1 MFYDPILWT
10 DAMTDPSRQAIL
22 DACRAYHES
31 HKQQEFEP
39 GKSYIP
45 SSGKVVDADDLVN
58 LVDASLDMWLTAG
71 RFTEAFE
78 RGLAQKF
85 GLRFASLTVS
95 GSAANLLAFSAF
107 TSHQLGE
114 RRIVEGSEILSVA
127 AGFPTTIAPIVQNRC
142 VPVFV
147 DVNLATG
154 NVLADRLEDAVTDKT
169 AAIMIAH
176 TLGNPF
182 DLKTVMEVAE
192 RHNLYVIEDCC
203 DAFGARFDNKPVGT
217 FGDAATL
224 SFYPAHHITM
234 GEGGAVLTKKKAN
247 SLLINSFRD
256 WGRDCWCLPGKDNTC
271 GKRYDWQLGDLPYGY
286 DHKYVYSHLAYNLKA
301 TDMQAAIGLSQ
312 LDKVDGFIAARNANV
327 AEYTKTFREA
337 GLDEHFILPEAT
349 PNSEPSWFGF
359 FLTIRDDSPLGRR
372 DLLSHLEEMRIGSR
386 LLFSG
391 NIIYQPA
398 FEGVEYRVVGDL
410 TNTDKIMNDSF
421 WLGCWP
427 GIGSDQIAY
436 VTDTILAYL
445 RKNY

>member
-1 MFYDPILWT
+1 
-10 DAMTDPSRQAIL
+10 MTDPSRQAIL
-22 DACRAYHES
+22 DACRAYQDNR
-31 HKQQEFEP
+31 KQPEFEP
-39 GKSYIP
+39 GRSYIP

-78 RGLAQKF
+78 RRLARKF

-107 TSHQLGE
+107 TSNQLGE
-114 RRIVEGSEILSVA
+114 RRIVEGSEVLTVA

-147 DVNLATG
+147 DVDLATG

-169 AAIMIAH
+169 VAIMIAH

-203 DAFGARFDNKPVGT
+203 DAFGARYDGKPVGT

-234 GEGGAVLTKKKAN
+234 GEGGAVLTRKKSN
-247 SLLINSFRD
+247 NLLINSFRD

-271 GKRYDWQLGDLPYGY
+271 GKHYDWQLGDLPYGY
-286 DHKYVYSHLAYNLKA
+286 DHKFVYSHLAYNLKA
-301 TDMQAAIGLSQ
+301 TDMQAAVGLSQ
-312 LDKVDGFIAARNANV
+312 LDKVDGFIAARNDNV
-327 AEYTKTFREA
+327 AKYTKAFREA
-337 GLDEHFILPEAT
+337 GLDEHFILP
-349 PNSEPSWFGF
+349 
-359 FLTIRDDSPLGRR
+359 
-372 DLLSHLEEMRIGSR
+372 
-386 LLFSG
+386 
-391 NIIYQPA
+391 
-398 FEGVEYRVVGDL
+398 
-410 TNTDKIMNDSF
+410 
-421 WLGCWP
+421 
-427 GIGSDQIAY
+427 
-436 VTDTILAYL
+436 
-445 RKNY
+445 